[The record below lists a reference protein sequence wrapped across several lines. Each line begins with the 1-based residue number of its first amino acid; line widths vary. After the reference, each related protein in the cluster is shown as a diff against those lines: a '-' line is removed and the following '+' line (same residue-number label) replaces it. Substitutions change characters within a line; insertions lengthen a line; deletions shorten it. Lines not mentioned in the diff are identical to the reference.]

1 MYKLLLLAFETSAS
15 KVATS
20 KCVAN
25 VLGALLWRIQCM
37 AYPSL
42 LYWQELTAS
51 IFEVQCCVA
60 GMQRNEYARPT
71 FILSNKVLRAA
82 SLGGHVI

>member
-25 VLGALLWRIQCM
+25 VPGALLWRIQCM

-42 LYWQELTAS
+42 LYRQELTAS
-51 IFEVQCCVA
+51 TFEVHGCFA
-60 GMQRNEYARPT
+60 GMQRNEYAHPT
-71 FILSNKVLRAA
+71 LSVSNKVLRAA
-82 SLGGHVI
+82 PLGGHVI